1 MKIGFIGAGNMAQA
15 IFRGMLKGGIVRP
28 DEVFISDV
36 LPELCTALS
45 VELGVQSADSNA
57 ALVREADM
65 VVLAVKPVFA
75 GQVIAEIAGDIGP
88 KPVISIVGSFTFQ
101 HLVDS
106 FPEGTHLLRVM
117 PNTPAMVGEGNTL
130 LCLPFTLT
138 QEEYGFAERMFEA
151 VGTTVALEER
161 LFDAATAISGCGPAF
176 LYIVQ
181 EAMADAGVSLGL
193 PRAMAYQLC
202 AQTML
207 GAGKTLRDSG
217 KVPAQL
223 KDAVCSPGGTTIPGV
238 LAMEAAG
245 GRNAMVQ
252 AVLASYNAMRE
263 QSK

>member
-15 IFRGMLKGGIVRP
+15 IFRGMLKAGVAAPNEIYV
-28 DEVFISDV
+28 SDV
-36 LPELCTALS
+36 LPELCDALS
-45 VELGVQSADSNA
+45 KELGVQA
-57 ALVREADM
+57 APDNPSLVCSVDM

-75 GQVIAEIAGDIGP
+75 AHAIAGITGDIGA
-88 KPVISIVGSFTFQ
+88 KPMISIVGSFTFP
-101 HLVDS
+101 HLVEL
-106 FPEGTHLLRVM
+106 FPEGAHLLRVM

-130 LCLPFTLT
+130 LCQPHTLT
-138 QEEYGFAERMFEA
+138 EAEYGFAVRMFEA

-161 LFDAATAISGCGPAF
+161 LFDAATALSGCGPAF

-217 KVPAQL
+217 KIPGAL

-238 LAMEAAG
+238 LAMEEAG
-245 GRNAMVQ
+245 GRNAMIQ
-252 AVLASYNAMRE
+252 AVLASYRAMKE
-263 QSK
+263 QAE